1 MAKKTLD
8 DRSNLVHALPMAP
21 SDVRTHILDTGLGI
35 IAQRGFTAVG
45 LTELLAAAGVPKG
58 SFYHWFASKEAFG
71 EAMLDRYFEGYLQRV
86 EAVLAAPGK
95 DACARLMDYW
105 RLWLE
110 TQSPS
115 ACAQPCLVVKLA
127 AEVSDL
133 SEAMRLS
140 LLRGTRRVEDRL
152 SRVLEEGQRGGLFAG
167 LEPAGTARELYA
179 LWLGASLLAK
189 VHRTAEPLELALRA
203 SAIRLGAP

>member
-1 MAKKTLD
+1 
-8 DRSNLVHALPMAP
+8 MAP
-21 SDVRTHILDTGLGI
+21 SDVRSHILDTGLSI

-45 LTELLAAAGVPKG
+45 LSELLAAAGVPKG

-71 EAMLDRYFEGYLQRV
+71 EAMLDRYFEDYLQRM

-95 DACARLMDYW
+95 DARERLLDYW

-110 TQSPS
+110 TQTPC
-115 ACAQPCLVVKLA
+115 ACVQPCLVVKLA

-133 SEAMRLS
+133 SEPMRLS

-152 SRVLEEGQRGGLFAG
+152 SRVLEEGLREGTFTDLAPE
-167 LEPAGTARELYA
+167 LTARNHYA

-189 VHRTAEPLELALRA
+189 ITRSGDPLALA
-203 SAIRLGAP
+203 FQATEAQLGSRR